1 MSSSLSSF
9 PSFYIPKVFKN
20 IGEERIIGVFES
32 LGFGRVDHV
41 DFVRRRGEKGDEYNS
56 VYVHFATMT
65 DSTMVRRF
73 LDKLQNGDVQNPPRI
88 VYDDPWYWIVLE
100 NKPQQAR
107 ASASKPRIEF
117 QGQSQSQGQGYS
129 LFGGNDFPPLPQM
142 LSASLA
148 PSAAPAQ
155 RSVHFQFPEV
165 GYQDYAPITE
175 PTPQP
180 NDQAFVSADY
190 ANYLEL
196 EVERL
201 RGELDAIREA
211 REEDRLL
218 EEAIA
223 AHYAQGDDA

>member
-9 PSFYIPKVFKN
+9 PSFYIPRVFKN
-20 IGEERIIGVFES
+20 IGEERVIGVFES

-117 QGQSQSQGQGYS
+117 QGQSQSQSQGYS

-142 LSASLA
+142 LSASPALA
-148 PSAAPAQ
+148 PTQ
-155 RSVHFQFPEV
+155 RSVHFQFPDMAYEPF
-165 GYQDYAPITE
+165 AE

-201 RGELDAIREA
+201 QGELDAIREA
-211 REEDRLL
+211 KEADELL

>member
-9 PSFYIPKVFKN
+9 PSFYIPRVFKN
-20 IGEERIIGVFES
+20 ISEERVIGVFEN
-32 LGFGRVDHV
+32 LGFGKVDHV

-73 LDKLQNGDVQNPPRI
+73 LDKLQNGGQQNPPRV

-107 ASASKPRIEF
+107 ASKPRIEF
-117 QGQSQSQGQGYS
+117 QAQSQDQGYS

-142 LSASLA
+142 LAPASLA
-148 PSAAPAQ
+148 PAAPAP

-175 PTPQP
+175 HAD
-180 NDQAFVSADY
+180 DQAFVSADY
-190 ANYLEL
+190 ANFLEMKI
-196 EVERL
+196 ERL
-201 RGELDAIREA
+201 QSELDAIHKA

-218 EEAIA
+218 DEAVEA
-223 AHYAQGDDA
+223 YYSRCDDA